1 MYNTNNSSMS
11 GLKKFIYEAFC
22 IILGSAIMAFAIS
35 QFLLPNQLSSGGF
48 SGIATILY
56 YFLNIPMGSTILLLN
71 IPLFIIA
78 FFKVGKLFLLKAI
91 SGTVILSFFL
101 NIFDQMPALTN
112 DKFLACIYGG
122 LLIGLGTAFI
132 LKASASTGGSDL
144 IVSIVKKYKP
154 EIHASNLIMLLDT
167 VIVLVNVVFFGIIE
181 IGLYSA
187 IVIYLMGKV
196 IDIVFEGTNFA
207 KVMFIVSDE
216 YEKIS
221 EMITN
226 EVERGVT
233 GLYRKRY
240 VHR

>member
-11 GLKKFIYEAFC
+11 GLKKFIYDAFC